1 MRKPRVTIFDDEVF
15 ILGMLRDFFHMRGY
29 EVLSYDDPTM
39 VCPLFGS
46 EEDSCSYDSPCSD
59 VMVTD
64 FNMPGING
72 VELLELQLKKGCRLG
87 APNKAVISGYIDERS
102 RNKVREIGC
111 RFFQKPF
118 TLFALSEW
126 LMECEKRMDLSR
138 PLASRRREASYDSYR
153 EITFRTPAVQ
163 EAMTGIAVNI
173 SPSGLCIK
181 APLPLTRE
189 ETIRIDAGHFTTC
202 QEASVRWVRK
212 IDHASFLA
220 GLRCC

>member
-15 ILGMLRDFFHMRGY
+15 ILSMLRDFFHMRGY
-29 EVLSYDDPTM
+29 EVLSYEDPTR
-39 VCPLFGS
+39 VCPLFGA
-46 EEDSCSYDSPCSD
+46 EGDACSYDSPCSD
-59 VMVTD
+59 VMITD

-72 VELLELQLKKGCRLG
+72 VELLELQRKKGCRLS
-87 APNKAVISGYIDERS
+87 AQNKAVISGYIDERS
-102 RNKVREIGC
+102 RKKVREIGC

-118 TLFALSEW
+118 TLIALSEW
-126 LMECEKRMDLSR
+126 LTECEKRMDLER
-138 PLASRRREASYDSYR
+138 PLASRRREARYDSYR
-153 EITFRTPAVQ
+153 EITFRTPAAQ

-181 APLPLTRE
+181 APLKLARE
-189 ETIRIDAGHFTTC
+189 ETIRIDAGHFTAC
-202 QEASVRWVRK
+202 QQASVRWVRK